1 MNKISK
7 MLTGVTAAA
16 LMTTGMAAPASAQY
30 SDPYRKNGGIST
42 SDIITG
48 VAILGGIAAV
58 ASAIGRGNNGVYNN
72 GRYPSTYGYGT
83 GYGEQAAVDACS
95 YEAQR
100 RGGGGY
106 NNSYG
111 NARAQITDVRRSSN
125 SYRVRG
131 VIDAGY
137 NNNDVYNRGVYNRGY
152 NQRVGFTC
160 KARDDGRITS
170 FKLNNDYNY

>member
-1 MNKISK
+1 MKKISK

-16 LMTTGMAAPASAQY
+16 LMTTGMAVPANAQY

-58 ASAIGRGNNGVYNN
+58 ASAIGRGNNNGVYSN

-83 GYGEQAAVDACS
+83 GYGEQAAVESCS

-111 NARAQITDVRRSSN
+111 NARAQITDVKRSSN

-131 VIDAGY
+131 VIDASY
-137 NNNDVYNRGVYNRGY
+137 NGDVYNRGYG

-160 KARDDGRITS
+160 KAREDGRITS
-170 FKLNNDYNY
+170 FKLNNDYRY

>member
-1 MNKISK
+1 MKKISK

-16 LMTTGMAAPASAQY
+16 LMTTGMAVPASAQY

-58 ASAIGRGNNGVYNN
+58 ASAIGRGNNNNGVYNN

-83 GYGEQAAVDACS
+83 GYGEQAAVESCS

-111 NARAQITDVRRSSN
+111 NARAQITDVKRSSN

-137 NNNDVYNRGVYNRGY
+137 IQRRHLQPQLR

-160 KARDDGRITS
+160 KAREDGRITS
-170 FKLNNDYNY
+170 FKLNNDYRY